1 MREFNIRMKLAS
13 FQPVYRR
20 SVLLRHQL
28 LFQLLLSSLKKNL
41 KRYVPLGR
49 NVVFLSEHS
58 SLIYDQAEYGRF
70 HLNNFLQLKFTLR
83 R

>member
-1 MREFNIRMKLAS
+1 MREFYIRMKLAS

-20 SVLLRHQL
+20 RVLLRHQL
-28 LFQLLLSSLKKNL
+28 LFQLLLSSLNKNL

-58 SLIYDQAEYGRF
+58 NLIYDQAEYGRF